1 MSAPMDVADH
11 GSEAAEELVGDETAE
26 IIAERLAV
34 VNRETHARWKNDPAK
49 RAAWEELHEMP
60 FDSLLLHPNKMLRF
74 E

>member
-1 MSAPMDVADH
+1 M
-11 GSEAAEELVGDETAE
+11 GQRRRRNWLAATSAE
-26 IIAERLAV
+26 ILAGRLFV

-60 FDSLLLHPNKMLRF
+60 FDSLLVHPNKMLGC